1 MATEIIQLPNGQ
13 NGNQGGSI
21 LPVVGN
27 GGGGLLGN
35 NGQTSLM
42 DLFGFAIVA
51 SIFPNIFG
59 NGYGYGNR
67 GGNTCGGCG
76 CGNVDSA
83 LALQAVTAQGDASR
97 AAIENLAASM
107 GQNYNTI
114 LPAVQGVQNTLAALA
129 NANGMGFLQVIN
141 ALQMGNSTLA
151 AQLSQC
157 CCDNRLLTT
166 QQGYEGRIQTIEQTN
181 QLNGTITT
189 SGQRQVD
196 AISAQGQRQI
206 DAIADLKTT
215 MISEFCAARE
225 RDMQAI
231 IDKQADEITQ
241 LRTKDNI
248 SAQTNQIL
256 GYVNQVL
263 APIQAGLKEIQD
275 KMPNT
280 VPVQY
285 PNLQVVNAT
294 PYVNGGYYGQTPFY
308 GGF

>member
-1 MATEIIQLPNGQ
+1 MPTEIIQLPTGQ
-13 NGNQGGSI
+13 NGNQNGGTSI
-21 LPVVGN
+21 LPVAN
-27 GGGGLLGN
+27 SGGGLFG
-35 NGQTSLM
+35 NGQTNLA
-42 DLFGFAIVA
+42 DLFGFAIIA
-51 SIFPNIFG
+51 SMFPNLFG
-59 NGYGYGNR
+59 GYGYGNR
-67 GGNTCGGCG
+67 GGQCGGCQ
-76 CGNVDSA
+76 CPSVDGQ
-83 LALQAVTAQGDASR
+83 LALQAVAAQGDASR

-114 LPAVQGVQNTLAALA
+114 LPAVQNVQATISQLAS
-129 NANGMGFLQVIN
+129 ANGMGFLQVIN
-141 ALQMGNSTLA
+141 ALQQGNCNLA
-151 AQLSQC
+151 SQLSQC

-166 QQGYEGRIQTIEQTN
+166 QQGYETRIQTIDQTN
-181 QLNGTITT
+181 QLNNTINAN
-189 SGQRQVD
+189 GQRQV
-196 AISAQGQRQI
+196 

-215 MISEFCAARE
+215 MIKEFCDARE

-231 IDKQADEITQ
+231 INKQADEISQ

-285 PNLQVVNAT
+285 PNLQVVNNT
-294 PYVNGGYYGQTPFY
+294 PNSNWPGFNGYPGYNYR

>member
-1 MATEIIQLPNGQ
+1 MASEIIQLPQ
-13 NGNQGGSI
+13 NGGNQNGGTTL
-21 LPVVGN
+21 LPVAGN
-27 GGGGLLGN
+27 GGGIFGN

-59 NGYGYGNR
+59 NGQFGNR
-67 GGNTCGGCG
+67 CGNCNCQ
-76 CGNVDSA
+76 NVDSA
-83 LALQAVTAQGDASR
+83 LALQAVTAEGAASR
-97 AAIENLAASM
+97 AAIQNLATSM
-107 GQNYNTI
+107 GQNYNTV
-114 LPAVQGVQNTLAALA
+114 LPAVMGVQAAISNLAS
-129 NANGMGFLQVIN
+129 ANGMGFLQVIN
-141 ALQMGNSTLA
+141 ALQQGDCNLA
-151 AQLSQC
+151 SQLAKC

-181 QLNGTITT
+181 DLKGSIN
-189 SGQRQVD
+189 
-196 AISAQGQRQI
+196 AQGQRQV

-215 MISEFCAARE
+215 MIKEFCDARE

-231 IDKQADEITQ
+231 IDKQADEISQ

-248 SAQTNQIL
+248 NAQTSQII
-256 GYVNQVL
+256 GYVNAQL
-263 APIQAGLKEIQD
+263 APIQATVKEMLD

-285 PNLQVVNAT
+285 PNLQVVNNT
-294 PYVNGGYYGQTPFY
+294 PNSNWPGFNGYPGYGYR

>member
-1 MATEIIQLPNGQ
+1 MPEIIQLPQ
-13 NGNQGGSI
+13 NGGNQNGGATI
-21 LPVVGN
+21 LPVAN
-27 GGGGLLGN
+27 GGGIFGN
-35 NGQTSLM
+35 NGQTSLT
-42 DLFGFAIVA
+42 DILGFAVIA

-59 NGYGYGNR
+59 NGNGYGNR
-67 GGNTCGGCG
+67 GNGGGCG
-76 CGNVDSA
+76 CPAVDTQ

-97 AAIENLAASM
+97 AAIQNLASSM
-107 GQNYNTI
+107 GQNYNTV
-114 LPAVQGVQNTLAALA
+114 LPAVMGVQAAISNLAS
-129 NANGMGFLQVIN
+129 ANGMGFLQVIN
-141 ALQMGNSTLA
+141 ALQQGDCNLA
-151 AQLSQC
+151 SQLAQC

-166 QQGYEGRIQTIEQTN
+166 QQGYEGRIQTIDQTN
-181 QLNGTITT
+181 ALNT
-189 SGQRQVD
+189 S
-196 AISAQGQRQI
+196 INAQGQRQV

-215 MISEFCAARE
+215 MIKEFCDARE

-231 IDKQADEITQ
+231 IDKQADEISQ

-248 SAQTNQIL
+248 AAQTSQIL
-256 GYVNQVL
+256 GYVNAQL
-263 APIQAGLKEIQD
+263 APIQNTVKEIVD

>member
-1 MATEIIQLPNGQ
+1 MPTEIIQLPSGNNGS
-13 NGNQGGSI
+13 GGQV
-21 LPVVGN
+21 LPVASNSGI
-27 GGGGLLGN
+27 LG
-35 NGQTSLM
+35 GQTSLM

-59 NGYGYGNR
+59 NNP
-67 GGNTCGGCG
+67 GGRGGCG
-76 CGNVDSA
+76 CQSVDSA
-83 LALQAVTAQGDASR
+83 LALQAVTAQGEASR
-97 AAIENLAASM
+97 SAIQNLAASM
-107 GQNYNTI
+107 GQNYATI
-114 LPAVQGVQNTLAALA
+114 LPAVQAVQSTLAGIA
-129 NANGMGFLQVIN
+129 NQNGMGFLQVIN
-141 ALQMGNSTLA
+141 ALQQGNSNLA

-157 CCDNRLLTT
+157 CCENRLLTT
-166 QQGYEGRIQTIEQTN
+166 QQGYESQLATERQTN
-181 QLNGTITT
+181 SINGNIT
-189 SGQRQVD
+189 
-196 AISAQGQRQI
+196 AQGQRQV

-215 MISEFCAARE
+215 MIKEFCDARE

-231 IDKQADEITQ
+231 INKQADEISQ

-248 SAQTNQIL
+248 SQQTNQIL

-263 APIQAGLKEIQD
+263 APIQASVKEIQD

>member
-1 MATEIIQLPNGQ
+1 MATEIIQLPTGQ
-13 NGNQGGSI
+13 NGNQNGGLNV
-21 LPVVGN
+21 LPVGN
-27 GGGGLLGN
+27 SGGGLFG
-35 NGQTSLM
+35 NGQTNLA
-42 DLFGFAIVA
+42 DLFGFAIIA
-51 SIFPNIFG
+51 SMFPNLFG
-59 NGYGYGNR
+59 GYGYGNR
-67 GGNTCGGCG
+67 GGQCGGCQ
-76 CGNVDSA
+76 CPSVDGQ
-83 LALQAVTAQGDASR
+83 LALQAVAAQGDASR

-114 LPAVQGVQNTLAALA
+114 LPAVQGVQNTISQLAS
-129 NANGMGFLQVIN
+129 ANGMGFLQVIN
-141 ALQMGNSTLA
+141 ALQMGNSNLA
-151 AQLSQC
+151 SQLSQC

-166 QQGYEGRIQTIEQTN
+166 QQGYETRIQTIDQTN
-181 QLNGTITT
+181 QLNGTINAN
-189 SGQRQVD
+189 GQRQV
-196 AISAQGQRQI
+196 

-215 MISEFCAARE
+215 MIKEFCDARE

-231 IDKQADEITQ
+231 IDKQADEISQ

>member
-1 MATEIIQLPNGQ
+1 MGTEIIQLPSGQ
-13 NGNQGGSI
+13 NGNQGSAGFVP
-21 LPVVGN
+21 LN
-27 GGGGLLGN
+27 GGGLLG
-35 NGQTSLM
+35 GQTSLM

-59 NGYGYGNR
+59 NGYGNR
-67 GGNTCGGCG
+67 GGNCG
-76 CGNVDSA
+76 CQNVDSA
-83 LALQAVTAQGDASR
+83 LALQAITAEGAQSR
-97 AAIENLAASM
+97 AAVEALAASM
-107 GQNYNTI
+107 GQNYATV
-114 LPAVQGVQNTLAALA
+114 LPAVQGVQNTLSALA

-141 ALQMGNSTLA
+141 ALQQGNSNLA
-151 AQLSQC
+151 SQLSQC

-166 QQGYEGRIQTIEQTN
+166 TQGYENRLQTEAQTTAIN
-181 QLNGTITT
+181 ANITAQ
-189 SGQRQVD
+189 GQRQVD
-196 AISAQGQRQI
+196 AIT
-206 DAIADLKTT
+206 DLKTT

-231 IDKQADEITQ
+231 IDKQADEINQ

-263 APIQAGLKEIQD
+263 APIQASVKEIQD

-280 VPVQY
+280 VPVQW
-285 PNLQVVNAT
+285 PNLSVVNNT
-294 PYVNGGYYGQTPFY
+294 PQNGGYYYPGYQ

>member
-1 MATEIIQLPNGQ
+1 MPTEIIQLPSGQ
-13 NGNQGGSI
+13 NGNQNGGTSI
-21 LPVVGN
+21 LPVSN
-27 GGGGLLGN
+27 AGGIFGN

-59 NGYGYGNR
+59 NGYGNR
-67 GGNTCGGCG
+67 GGQCGGCQ
-76 CGNVDSA
+76 CPSVDGQ
-83 LALQAVTAQGDASR
+83 LALQAVAAQGDASR

-114 LPAVQGVQNTLAALA
+114 LPAVQGVQNTLSALA

-141 ALQMGNSTLA
+141 ALQQGNCNLA
-151 AQLSQC
+151 SQLSQC

-166 QQGYEGRIQTIEQTN
+166 QQGYESRLATEGQTN
-181 QLNGTITT
+181 TLKGEISTQ
-189 SGQRQVD
+189 GQRQV
-196 AISAQGQRQI
+196 

-215 MISEFCAARE
+215 MIKEFCDARE
-225 RDMQAI
+225 RDMQAV

-248 SAQTNQIL
+248 SGQTRELL
-256 GYVNQVL
+256 GYFNSMIAPLQAQV
-263 APIQAGLKEIQD
+263 KELLD
-275 KMPNT
+275 KAPNT

-285 PNLQVVNAT
+285 PNLQVVNNT
-294 PYVNGGYYGQTPFY
+294 PNSNWPGFNGYPCYNY
-308 GGF
+308 RGGF

>member
-1 MATEIIQLPNGQ
+1 MFNYKKLKIMPDIIQLPQ
-13 NGNQGGSI
+13 NGGNQNGGTTL
-21 LPVVGN
+21 LPVAN
-27 GGGGLLGN
+27 GGGLFGN
-35 NGQTSLM
+35 NGQTSLT
-42 DLFGFAIVA
+42 DILGFAVIA

-67 GGNTCGGCG
+67 GNGGCG
-76 CGNVDSA
+76 CPAVDTQ

-97 AAIENLAASM
+97 AAIQNLASSM
-107 GQNYNTI
+107 GQNYSTV
-114 LPAVQGVQNTLAALA
+114 LPAIQGVQNTLAALA
-129 NANGMGFLQVIN
+129 SANGMGFLNVIN
-141 ALQMGNSTLA
+141 ALQQGDCNLSSQLA
-151 AQLSQC
+151 QC

-166 QQGYEGRIQTIEQTN
+166 TQGYENQLRMEGQTN
-181 QLNGTITT
+181 ALNTNIN
-189 SGQRQVD
+189 
-196 AISAQGQRQI
+196 AQGQRQV

-215 MISEFCAARE
+215 MIKEFCDVRE

-231 IDKQADEITQ
+231 IDKQADEISQ

-248 SAQTNQIL
+248 SAQTSQIL
-256 GYVNQVL
+256 GYVNAQL
-263 APIQAGLKEIQD
+263 APIQNTVKEIVD

>member
-1 MATEIIQLPNGQ
+1 MSNLKHFYMPTEIIQLPSGNQ
-13 NGNQGGSI
+13 NGNQGGFNV
-21 LPVVGN
+21 LPVNGN
-27 GGGGLLGN
+27 GGLFGN

-59 NGYGYGNR
+59 NGYGNR
-67 GGNTCGGCG
+67 GGGGCP
-76 CGNVDSA
+76 CQSVDSA
-83 LALQAVTAQGDASR
+83 LALQAVTAEGAASR

-107 GQNYNTI
+107 GQNYSTV
-114 LPAVQGVQNTLAALA
+114 LPAVLNVQNTLSALA
-129 NANGMGFLQVIN
+129 SANGMGFLQVVN
-141 ALQMGNSTLA
+141 ALQQGNSTLA
-151 AQLSQC
+151 AQLAQC

-166 QQGYEGRIQTIEQTN
+166 TQGYENRIQTIDQTN
-181 QLNGTITT
+181 ALNGTIT
-189 SGQRQVD
+189 
-196 AISAQGQRQI
+196 AQGQRQV

-215 MISEFCAARE
+215 MIKEFCDARE

-231 IDKQADEITQ
+231 IDKQADEIGQ
-241 LRTKDNI
+241 LRTKDTI
-248 SAQTNQIL
+248 SGQTREIL
-256 GYVNQVL
+256 GYVNTVL
-263 APIQAGLKEIQD
+263 APLQAAVKEIQD

-308 GGF
+308 GVF

>member
-1 MATEIIQLPNGQ
+1 MATEIIQLPAGQ
-13 NGNQGGSI
+13 SGNQGGG
-21 LPVVGN
+21 LNVMPVGGN
-27 GGGGLLGN
+27 GVFGN
-35 NGQTSLM
+35 SGNMNMM
-42 DLFGFAIVA
+42 DLLGFAIVA

-59 NGYGYGNR
+59 QNGAYR
-67 GGNTCGGCG
+67 GGVGCG
-76 CGNVDSA
+76 CPNVDSA
-83 LALQAVTAQGDASR
+83 LALQAVTAEGAANR
-97 AAIENLAASM
+97 AAVESLAASM
-107 GQNYNTI
+107 GQNYSTI
-114 LPAVQGVQNTLAALA
+114 LPAVQAVQATLASLA
-129 NANGMGFLQVIN
+129 SANGMGFLQVIN
-141 ALQMGNSTLA
+141 ALQAGNSTLA

-157 CCDNRLLTT
+157 CCENRLLTT
-166 QQGYEGRIQTIEQTN
+166 QQGYETRIQTIEQTN
-181 QLNGTITT
+181 QLNGTMNAN
-189 SGQRQVD
+189 SQK
-196 AISAQGQRQI
+196 QI

-215 MISEFCAARE
+215 VIKEFCDARE

-231 IDKQADEITQ
+231 IDKQADEISQ

-263 APIQAGLKEIQD
+263 APIQASVKEIQD

-294 PYVNGGYYGQTPFY
+294 PYVNGGYYGQMPFY

>member
-1 MATEIIQLPNGQ
+1 MPTEIIQLPSGQ
-13 NGNQGGSI
+13 NGNQGGMNI
-21 LPVVGN
+21 LPVNGN
-27 GGGGLLGN
+27 GGLFGN

-59 NGYGYGNR
+59 NGYGNR
-67 GGNTCGGCG
+67 GGNCNCQ
-76 CGNVDSA
+76 NVDSA
-83 LALQAVTAQGDASR
+83 LALQAVTAQGESSR
-97 AAIENLAASM
+97 AAIQNLATSM
-107 GQNYNTI
+107 GQNYATI
-114 LPAVQGVQNTLAALA
+114 LPAVQAVQSTLAGIA
-129 NANGMGFLQVIN
+129 NQNGMGFLQVIN
-141 ALQMGNSTLA
+141 ALQQGNSNLA

-157 CCDNRLLTT
+157 CCENRLLTT
-166 QQGYEGRIQTIEQTN
+166 TQGYEGRIQTIDQTN
-181 QLNGTITT
+181 ALQATINAN
-189 SGQRQVD
+189 GQRQV
-196 AISAQGQRQI
+196 

-215 MISEFCAARE
+215 MIKEFCDARE

-231 IDKQADEITQ
+231 INKQADEISQ

-248 SAQTNQIL
+248 SQQTNQIL

-263 APIQAGLKEIQD
+263 APIQASVKEIQD

-294 PYVNGGYYGQTPFY
+294 PYVNGGYYGQQPFY

>member
-1 MATEIIQLPNGQ
+1 MASEIIQLPQ
-13 NGNQGGSI
+13 NGGNQNGGMSV
-21 LPVVGN
+21 LPVAN
-27 GGGGLLGN
+27 GGGLFGA
-35 NGQTSLM
+35 NGQTSLT
-42 DLFGFAIVA
+42 DILGFAVIA

-59 NGYGYGNR
+59 GYGYGNR
-67 GGNTCGGCG
+67 GGGGCP
-76 CGNVDSA
+76 CQSVDSA
-83 LALQAVTAQGDASR
+83 LALQAVTSEGAANR
-97 AAIENLAASM
+97 AAVENLAASL
-107 GQNYNTI
+107 GQNYATV
-114 LPAVQGVQNTLAALA
+114 LPAIQNVQNTLVGLA
-129 NANGMGFLQVIN
+129 SANGMGFLQVVN
-141 ALQMGNSTLA
+141 ALQQGNSALA

-166 QQGYEGRIQTIEQTN
+166 TQGYETRIQTIDQTN
-181 QLNGTITT
+181 QLNGTINAN
-189 SGQRQVD
+189 GQRQV
-196 AISAQGQRQI
+196 

-215 MISEFCAARE
+215 MIKEFCDARE

-231 IDKQADEITQ
+231 IDKQADEISQ

-248 SAQTNQIL
+248 SAQTGQIM

-263 APIQAGLKEIQD
+263 APIQAAVKEIQD

-294 PYVNGGYYGQTPFY
+294 PYVNGGYYGQQPFY

>member
-1 MATEIIQLPNGQ
+1 MPSEIIQLPQ
-13 NGNQGGSI
+13 NGGNQNGGATI
-21 LPVVGN
+21 LPVTN
-27 GGGGLLGN
+27 GGGLFGD
-35 NGQTSLM
+35 NGQTSLT
-42 DLFGFAIVA
+42 DILGFAVIA

-59 NGYGYGNR
+59 NGNGYGNR
-67 GGNTCGGCG
+67 GNGGGCG
-76 CGNVDSA
+76 CPAVDTQ

-97 AAIENLAASM
+97 AAIQNLAASM
-107 GQNYNTI
+107 GQNYSTV
-114 LPAVQGVQNTLAALA
+114 LPAIQGVQNTIAALA
-129 NANGMGFLQVIN
+129 SANGMGFLNVIN
-141 ALQMGNSTLA
+141 ALQQGDCNLSSQLA
-151 AQLSQC
+151 QC

-166 QQGYEGRIQTIEQTN
+166 QQGYEARIQTIDQTN
-181 QLNGTITT
+181 QLNNT
-189 SGQRQVD
+189 VN
-196 AISAQGQRQI
+196 AQGQRQV

-215 MISEFCAARE
+215 MIKEFCDARE

-231 IDKQADEITQ
+231 IDKQADEISQ

-248 SAQTNQIL
+248 SAQTSQIL
-256 GYVNQVL
+256 GYVNTVL
-263 APIQAGLKEIQD
+263 APIQSAVKEIQD

>member
-1 MATEIIQLPNGQ
+1 MPTEIIQLPSGQ
-13 NGNQGGSI
+13 NGNQGGMNI
-21 LPVVGN
+21 LPVNGN
-27 GGGGLLGN
+27 GGLFGN

-67 GGNTCGGCG
+67 GNCG
-76 CGNVDSA
+76 CGQTVDSA
-83 LALQAVTAQGDASR
+83 LALQAVTAEGAASR
-97 AAIENLAASM
+97 AAIENLATSM
-107 GQNYNTI
+107 GQNYATI
-114 LPAVQGVQNTLAALA
+114 LPAVQAVQSTLAGIA
-129 NANGMGFLQVIN
+129 NQNGMGFLQVIN
-141 ALQMGNSTLA
+141 ALQQGNSSLA

-157 CCDNRLLTT
+157 CCENRLLTT
-166 QQGYEGRIQTIEQTN
+166 QQGYESQLATERQTN
-181 QLNGTITT
+181 SINSNIT
-189 SGQRQVD
+189 
-196 AISAQGQRQI
+196 AQGQRQV

-231 IDKQADEITQ
+231 IDKQADEISQ

-248 SAQTNQIL
+248 SQQTNQIL

-263 APIQAGLKEIQD
+263 APIQASVKEIQD

-294 PYVNGGYYGQTPFY
+294 PYVNGGYYGQQPFF

>member
-1 MATEIIQLPNGQ
+1 MPEIIQLPQ
-13 NGNQGGSI
+13 NGGNQNGGATI
-21 LPVVGN
+21 LPVAN
-27 GGGGLLGN
+27 GGGLFGN
-35 NGQTSLM
+35 NGQTSLT
-42 DLFGFAIVA
+42 DILGFAVIA

-59 NGYGYGNR
+59 NGNGYGNR
-67 GGNTCGGCG
+67 GNGGGCG
-76 CGNVDSA
+76 CPAVDTQ

-97 AAIENLAASM
+97 AAIQNLASSM
-107 GQNYNTI
+107 GQNYSTV
-114 LPAVQGVQNTLAALA
+114 LPAIQGVQNTIAALA
-129 NANGMGFLQVIN
+129 SANGMGFLNVIN
-141 ALQMGNSTLA
+141 ALQQGDCNLA
-151 AQLSQC
+151 SQLAQC

-166 QQGYEGRIQTIEQTN
+166 QQGYEGRIQTIDQTN
-181 QLNGTITT
+181 ALNT
-189 SGQRQVD
+189 S
-196 AISAQGQRQI
+196 INAQGQRQV

-215 MISEFCAARE
+215 MIKEFCDARE

-231 IDKQADEITQ
+231 IDKQADEISQ

-248 SAQTNQIL
+248 AAQTSQIL
-256 GYVNQVL
+256 GYVNAQL
-263 APIQAGLKEIQD
+263 APIQNTVKEIVD

>member
-1 MATEIIQLPNGQ
+1 MPTEIIQLPSGQ
-13 NGNQGGSI
+13 NGNQGGMNI
-21 LPVVGN
+21 LPVNGN
-27 GGGGLLGN
+27 GGLFGN

-67 GGNTCGGCG
+67 GGNCNCQ
-76 CGNVDSA
+76 NVDSA
-83 LALQAVTAQGDASR
+83 LALQAVTAQGEASR
-97 AAIENLAASM
+97 SAIQNLATSM
-107 GQNYNTI
+107 GQNYATI
-114 LPAVQGVQNTLAALA
+114 LPAVQAVQSTLEGIA
-129 NANGMGFLQVIN
+129 NQNGMGFLQVIN
-141 ALQMGNSTLA
+141 ALQQGNSNLA

-157 CCDNRLLTT
+157 CCENRLLTT
-166 QQGYEGRIQTIEQTN
+166 SQGYEGRIQTIDQTN
-181 QLNGTITT
+181 ALQGTINAN
-189 SGQRQVD
+189 GQRQV
-196 AISAQGQRQI
+196 

-215 MISEFCAARE
+215 MIKEFCDARE
-225 RDMQAI
+225 RDMQAL
-231 IDKQADEITQ
+231 IDKQADEISQ

-248 SAQTNQIL
+248 SQQTNQIL

-263 APIQAGLKEIQD
+263 APIQASVKEIQD